1 VTIAE
6 AISAATRRLEAAGI
20 EDARLE
26 AELLLRHA
34 FRIDRAALLA
44 RLDETLPEAT
54 AACYESLLSRRLEHE
69 PSAYILGEREF
80 YGLAFKV
87 TPDVLIPRPET
98 ELLVETAI
106 ELAKPRSRIRRGPII
121 ADVGTGSGAIAV
133 ALALNV
139 PRSTVYAIDCSRE
152 ALAVAEAN
160 AKTHGVADRVMCLHG
175 DLLSPLPEYVDVIVA
190 NLPYVTSA
198 EIETLAPEV
207 RDHEPRLAL
216 DGGADGLDLIHRLL
230 DEAPRYLRPNGA
242 VCIEMGATQ
251 GEAAISAARDAFPN
265 ASVDIRQDFAGRD
278 RVVVIRTAQ

>member
-6 AISAATRRLEAAGI
+6 AISAATRVLEAAGI
-20 EDARLE
+20 EDARIE

-34 FRIDRAALLA
+34 LGVDRAALYA
-44 RLDETLPEAT
+44 RLDEALPDNV
-54 AACYESLLSRRLEHE
+54 AACHEALLGRRLDRE
-69 PSAYILGEREF
+69 PSAHILGEREF

-87 TPDVLIPRPET
+87 TPDVLVPRPET

-121 ADVGTGSGAIAV
+121 ADVGTGSGAITV

-139 PRSTVYAIDCSRE
+139 PRSSLYAIDYSRE
-152 ALAVAEAN
+152 ALEVAEAN
-160 AKTHGVADRVMCLHG
+160 AKAHGVADRVMCLRG

-190 NLPYVTSA
+190 NLPYVTTA
-198 EIETLAPEV
+198 ELETLAPEV

-216 DGGADGLDLIHRLL
+216 DGGADGLGLIRRLL

-242 VCIEMGATQ
+242 VCIEIGAAQ
-251 GEAAISAARDAFPN
+251 GTAAISAARAAFPD
-265 ASVDIRQDFAGRD
+265 AAIELRRDFAGRD
-278 RVVVIRTAQ
+278 RVVVVRTA